1 MVLKELR
8 DGNNV
13 QVGFRLGEA
22 TMVHTMLLFSKSRS
36 LVRGKVG

>member
-22 TMVHTMLLFSKSRS
+22 TMVHTMLLFSKSRF